1 MNNDF
6 FDALKILQKEK
17 ELNIY
22 GLIEKIKNA
31 IIVAIKKDYGNINN
45 VLVDIDIDKNIFSIF
60 IIKTAVEQVAD
71 PVNEILLEE
80 AIKYDINAQVDT
92 LIYIELNAKKFGRI
106 AALSAKQVIKQGI
119 RDAEKNRMYDEFKE
133 KEHQIISAVV
143 NKVDPK
149 RENATLQ
156 ISLFEIILSKP
167 EQIPNELLTEGD
179 IIKVYISGVTKTEKG
194 PRILIS
200 RTHPNFV
207 RKLFEIE
214 VPEIISGII
223 EIKNIVREAGSRTK
237 IAVISNNPAIDPVGS
252 CVGNKG
258 IRVNK
263 VVNELSGEKID
274 IIKYSDDFMEFISNS
289 LSPATINSVLLDPSS
304 EKACYVIVPD
314 DQLSLAIGNKGQNVR
329 LSAKLTGW
337 KIDIKPQSEAY
348 EVQAKINLNQYD
360 DYKNINC
367 SIRGLENIN
376 EE

>member
-1 MNNDF
+1 
-6 FDALKILQKEK
+6 
-17 ELNIY
+17 
-22 GLIEKIKNA
+22 
-31 IIVAIKKDYGNINN
+31 
-45 VLVDIDIDKNIFSIF
+45 
-60 IIKTAVEQVAD
+60 
-71 PVNEILLEE
+71 
-80 AIKYDINAQVDT
+80 
-92 LIYIELNAKKFGRI
+92 
-106 AALSAKQVIKQGI
+106 
-119 RDAEKNRMYDEFKE
+119 MYDEFKE